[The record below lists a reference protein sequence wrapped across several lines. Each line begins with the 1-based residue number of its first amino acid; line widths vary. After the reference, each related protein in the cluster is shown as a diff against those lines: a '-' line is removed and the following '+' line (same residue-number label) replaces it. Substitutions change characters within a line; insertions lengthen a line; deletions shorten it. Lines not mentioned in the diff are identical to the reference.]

1 MVPHVW
7 FRGLA
12 AKKLLADRYLAP
24 PMSQALAPKF
34 GYLNAAFDWAAS
46 FLVDYSHVDSP
57 LLRSVTVGA
66 GWGRFSAAPHPTPPQ

>member
-1 MVPHVW
+1 LPVLAVEPGNVDGASGHEVAKIQYKSEMVPHVW

-12 AKKLLADRYLAP
+12 VKQLLVDKYLAP

-46 FLVDYSHVDSP
+46 FLADY
-57 LLRSVTVGA
+57 
-66 GWGRFSAAPHPTPPQ
+66 